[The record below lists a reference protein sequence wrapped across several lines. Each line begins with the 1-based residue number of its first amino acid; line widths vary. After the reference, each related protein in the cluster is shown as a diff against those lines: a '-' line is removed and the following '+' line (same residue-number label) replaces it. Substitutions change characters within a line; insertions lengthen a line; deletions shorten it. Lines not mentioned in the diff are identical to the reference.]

1 MWAKSVSGW
10 RHGLYGLFVLT
21 IAMQARAER
30 LPDCPD
36 TPNCVS
42 SQASSPERRVD
53 PLHGGDNASDARERL
68 IQVLDSLPRVT
79 WREESGQL
87 IRAEFTTRL
96 LRFTDDVEFRIADDG
111 LIHVRSASRL
121 GYSDLGAN
129 RARVEDLRRRLADQ
143 SQPE

>member
-1 MWAKSVSGW
+1 MNHW
-10 RHGLYGLFVLT
+10 RQGLCGLFAL
-21 IAMQARAER
+21 IASMQVQAEQ

-42 SQASSPERRVD
+42 SQASSAERRVD
-53 PLHGGDNASDARERL
+53 PLPGGDNADDARERL

-79 WREESGQL
+79 WRELSERL

-111 LIHVRSASRL
+111 LIHVRSASRM

-129 RARVEDLRRRLADQ
+129 RARVEDLRRRLAYH